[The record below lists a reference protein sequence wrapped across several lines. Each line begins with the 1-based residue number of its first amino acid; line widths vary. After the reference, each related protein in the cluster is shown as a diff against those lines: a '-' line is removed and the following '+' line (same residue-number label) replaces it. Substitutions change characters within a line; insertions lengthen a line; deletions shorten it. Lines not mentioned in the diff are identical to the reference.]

1 MKRDY
6 VLAFIAIYLFLT
18 PSLSAQVA
26 KQPTQQAGNCSI
38 NVSGNGN
45 SASLNC
51 RGIDAT
57 LAKQIQTIL
66 NGTRQNEAAM
76 KELSAKLDQII
87 HPPQPDVFLKL
98 VYPAAP
104 ALVIV
109 NPSDAVARD
118 MKYAVELWN
127 SSLPDGNDPL
137 QIPTSTF
144 DWLKGHTEGGPMILF
159 TASIS
164 SLLKPGDKLYG
175 SANINCPTCVR
186 GRSYLVYIEWG
197 KGGWIAETSDPKGML
212 LVPAKNTREGR
223 MAYFHQL
230 EQAVAAER
238 IPIGAWP
245 TASDFNPDITTH

>member
-1 MKRDY
+1 MKRDD
-6 VLAFIAIYLFLT
+6 VLAIIAIYLFLI
-18 PSLSAQVA
+18 PSLSAQA
-26 KQPTQQAGNCSI
+26 TNQSTQQAGNCSI

-51 RGIDAT
+51 KGIDAT

-66 NGTRQNEAAM
+66 NGTRQNETAM

-87 HPPQPDVFLKL
+87 HPPQPDIFLKL
-98 VYPAAP
+98 VYPETP

-127 SSLPDGNDPL
+127 SSQPDGDNPL
-137 QIPTSTF
+137 QIPTGSF
-144 DWLKGHTEGGPMILF
+144 DWLKAHTEGGPEMLF

-175 SANINCPTCVR
+175 SASINCPTCVR
-186 GRSYLVYIEWG
+186 GRSYIVYIEWG

-212 LVPAKNTREGR
+212 VAPAKNTREGR
-223 MAYFHQL
+223 MGFFHQI
-230 EQAVAAER
+230 EQTVAADQR
-238 IPIGAWP
+238 IPIGVFP
-245 TASDFNPDITTH
+245 TPSDYNP

>member
-1 MKRDY
+1 MKREH
-6 VLAFIAIYLFLT
+6 VLAFIAIYLFLL
-18 PSLSAQVA
+18 PSLSAQGT

-38 NVSGNGN
+38 NVTGNEN
-45 SASLNC
+45 SASLIC
-51 RGIDAT
+51 KGIDAT

-87 HPPQPDVFLKL
+87 HPPQPDIFLKL
-98 VYPAAP
+98 VYPENP
-104 ALVIV
+104 SLVIV
-109 NPSDAVARD
+109 NRSDAVARD
-118 MKYAVELWN
+118 MKYAVELFS
-127 SSLPDGNDPL
+127 SSLRDTDNPL
-137 QIPTSTF
+137 QIPTGTF
-144 DWLKGHTEGGPMILF
+144 DWLKGHTEGGPNTLF

-212 LVPAKNTREGR
+212 LIPTKNTPEGR
-223 MAYFHQL
+223 MEYFNQI
-230 EQAVAAER
+230 EQAVAADQR
-238 IPIGAWP
+238 IAIGAWP
-245 TASDFNPDITTH
+245 TASDFNP

>member
-1 MKRDY
+1 MKRDC
-6 VLAFIAIYLFLT
+6 VVAFIAIYLFLI
-18 PSLSAQVA
+18 PSLSAQNTT
-26 KQPTQQAGNCSI
+26 QPTQRAGNCSI

-45 SASLNC
+45 SASLEC
-51 RGIDAT
+51 KGIDTT
-57 LAKQIQTIL
+57 LAKQVQTIL
-66 NGTRQNEAAM
+66 NGTRENEAAM

-87 HPPQPDVFLKL
+87 HPPQPDIFLKF
-98 VYPAAP
+98 VSPAAP

-127 SSLPDGNDPL
+127 SNQPDEADPL
-137 QIPTSTF
+137 QIPTGTF
-144 DWLKGHTEGGPMILF
+144 DWLKGHSEGGPETLF

-164 SLLKPGDKLYG
+164 SLLKPGDRLYG

-197 KGGWIAETSDPKGML
+197 KGGWLAETNDPKGML
-212 LVPAKNTREGR
+212 IVPAKNTREGR
-223 MAYFHQL
+223 MEYFHQL
-230 EQAVAAER
+230 ERAVAADQR

-245 TASDFNPDITTH
+245 TPSDYNP